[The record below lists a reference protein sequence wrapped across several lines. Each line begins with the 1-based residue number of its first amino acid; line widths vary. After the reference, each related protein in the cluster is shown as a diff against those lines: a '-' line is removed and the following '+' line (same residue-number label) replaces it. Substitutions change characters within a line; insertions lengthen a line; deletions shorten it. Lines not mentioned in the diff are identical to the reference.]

1 MASSLNCPIDLGKIS
16 DFMKESMRVSEKQ
29 KSELET
35 LKEAMTRKE
44 EQNRK
49 NKLLK
54 DKQVADAL
62 KLFGIQF
69 NSN

>member
-1 MASSLNCPIDLGKIS
+1 
-16 DFMKESMRVSEKQ
+16 MRVSEKQ